1 MPEIQVNI
9 KIKQQVVVVGDSFL
23 WRMEG
28 LICQSHLMSKR
39 ACYLPEAQIPDDM
52 ERLLR
57 LGLLY
62 VTVHPCWHQ
71 WYCEGSCQSYQEWLQ
86 SSGCDG
92 EGHGSLHS
100 SSSILMVK
108 EKGLVRSRWVLQ
120 VNKCL
125 QSWCQTE
132 IWLLYHMTL
141 FED

>member
-57 LGLLY
+57 LVQPLDYYMSLFIHVGTSGTVRGVVNHIKNGFRALV
-62 VTVHPCWHQ
+62 VTVKAM
-71 WYCEGSCQSYQEWLQ
+71 GA
-86 SSGCDG
+86 
-92 EGHGSLHS
+92 
-100 SSSILMVK
+100 
-108 EKGLVRSRWVLQ
+108 
-120 VNKCL
+120 
-125 QSWCQTE
+125 
-132 IWLLYHMTL
+132 
-141 FED
+141 